1 MDDGGVVG
9 LVVVDDGVGSFALGV
24 GCLVL
29 GVGSLGVGCL
39 LVGERKKRERER
51 RSNKQPPLCWP
62 SNWKPKGWK
71 ASVNPPSDSQWK
83 ERSGKVDALALIC
96 CRINHQ
102 DKKGPEESGR
112 PDCHAANKRKNSSS
126 QG

>member
-9 LVVVDDGVGSFALGV
+9 LVVVDDGVSSFALGV

-51 RSNKQPPLCWP
+51 RSNKQPPLC
-62 SNWKPKGWK
+62 
-71 ASVNPPSDSQWK
+71 
-83 ERSGKVDALALIC
+83 
-96 CRINHQ
+96 
-102 DKKGPEESGR
+102 
-112 PDCHAANKRKNSSS
+112 
-126 QG
+126 